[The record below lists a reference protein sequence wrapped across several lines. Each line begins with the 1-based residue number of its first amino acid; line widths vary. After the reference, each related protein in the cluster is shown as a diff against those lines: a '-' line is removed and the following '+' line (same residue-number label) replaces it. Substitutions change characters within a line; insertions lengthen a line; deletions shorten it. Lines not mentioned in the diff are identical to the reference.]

1 MKEIKLLMEHIEDEL
16 EDAHTYAELAVE
28 YKHDDPELADL
39 FYRLS
44 GEEMNHMNAL
54 HKAVVSHIEEYRKQ
68 KGEPPA
74 AMMATCTSGILNGRR
89 TSEWCRDCISGKRGK
104 FRCQSVANLYTKNV
118 THAGKY

>member
-28 YKHDDPELADL
+28 YKHDAPELADL

-54 HKAVVSHIEEYRKQ
+54 HKRDIERAENVGVVQGMY
-68 KGEPPA
+68 
-74 AMMATCTSGILNGRR
+74 
-89 TSEWCRDCISGKRGK
+89 KR
-104 FRCQSVANLYTKNV
+104 
-118 THAGKY
+118 

>member
-54 HKAVVSHIEEYRKQ
+54 HKAVVSPHRGIPQAEGR
-68 KGEPPA
+68 A
-74 AMMATCTSGILNGRR
+74 ACGHDGR
-89 TSEWCRDCISGKRGK
+89 
-104 FRCQSVANLYTKNV
+104 L
-118 THAGKY
+118 